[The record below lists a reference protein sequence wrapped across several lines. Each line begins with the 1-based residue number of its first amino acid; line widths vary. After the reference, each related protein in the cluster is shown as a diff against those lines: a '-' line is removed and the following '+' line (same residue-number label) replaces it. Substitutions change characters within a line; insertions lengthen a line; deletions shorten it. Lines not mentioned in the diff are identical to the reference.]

1 MNAKNRNIL
10 FVLLI
15 IFVGL
20 YIGLLVLLY
29 ARAEAYAIH
38 EAEKQGRDMLYT
50 HRAVHAYV
58 TKIQRPEIF
67 RLQAEGQLDKD
78 YFSPKVLSF
87 TYIARNVMGLVND
100 ERRQHGLPEIYFKLA
115 SDNPRNPVNQ
125 ADAEELE
132 LLKRINRGEL
142 QEYRQVTQRADG
154 KWLYLAV
161 PVQVLSAGCL
171 KCHGNPL
178 DAPRDLVQQYGDKAG
193 FFEQA
198 GRYRAF
204 ISIRV
209 PLFGVLEDAKHI
221 FNVIAVAAL
230 VSLTLLYLLIFGFFR
245 YLDNKQRI
253 ILEQNVLLKQL
264 ASTDPLTG
272 VYNRNGL
279 LPLIGHYVS
288 MEERDRKPLALMM
301 MDLDLF
307 KAINDT
313 YGHGV
318 GDEVLR
324 HFATL
329 VQENVRAADIVG
341 RWGGEEF
348 IVMMPGQTMEEARDG
363 AERVRA
369 AVERATLSE
378 GVRITVSI
386 GLASFH
392 GDDTVDSWIQR
403 ADLALYAS
411 KASGRNRVSV
421 ETA

>member
-1 MNAKNRNIL
+1 
-10 FVLLI
+10 
-15 IFVGL
+15 
-20 YIGLLVLLY
+20 
-29 ARAEAYAIH
+29 
-38 EAEKQGRDMLYT
+38 
-50 HRAVHAYV
+50 
-58 TKIQRPEIF
+58 
-67 RLQAEGQLDKD
+67 
-78 YFSPKVLSF
+78 
-87 TYIARNVMGLVND
+87 
-100 ERRQHGLPEIYFKLA
+100 
-115 SDNPRNPVNQ
+115 
-125 ADAEELE
+125 
-132 LLKRINRGEL
+132 
-142 QEYRQVTQRADG
+142 
-154 KWLYLAV
+154 
-161 PVQVLSAGCL
+161 
-171 KCHGNPL
+171 
-178 DAPRDLVQQYGDKAG
+178 
-193 FFEQA
+193 
-198 GRYRAF
+198 
-204 ISIRV
+204 
-209 PLFGVLEDAKHI
+209 
-221 FNVIAVAAL
+221 
-230 VSLTLLYLLIFGFFR
+230 
-245 YLDNKQRI
+245 
-253 ILEQNVLLKQL
+253 
-264 ASTDPLTG
+264 
-272 VYNRNGL
+272 
-279 LPLIGHYVS
+279 